1 MRMIVGEQLLICAP
15 RSRKGAHAMSHVL
28 IVEDELQLR
37 RIITMN
43 LARRGCSVGEAD
55 SVESGFDMVAAAWEA
70 GYPFDLIILEIHLAH
85 GCGWELLRLL
95 RRSETA
101 GERAPLPPVIALSAL
116 PVARSRIAEFAPIAA
131 LLKPFPI
138 PALMRLIERVAPSAA

>member
-1 MRMIVGEQLLICAP
+1 
-15 RSRKGAHAMSHVL
+15 MSHIL

-55 SVESGFDMVAAAWEA
+55 SVESGFDMVSAAWEA
-70 GYPFDLIILEIHLAH
+70 GYPFDLIILEIHLANS
-85 GCGWELLRLL
+85 CGWDLLRLL
-95 RRSETA
+95 RASETA
-101 GERAPLPPVIALSAL
+101 GEGAPLPPVIALSAL
-116 PVARSRIAEFAPIAA
+116 PMARSRISEFAPLAA

-138 PALMRLIERVAPSAA
+138 PALMRLIERFTSSAAPARGA

>member
-1 MRMIVGEQLLICAP
+1 MPHI
-15 RSRKGAHAMSHVL
+15 L

-55 SVESGFDMVAAAWEA
+55 SVESGFDMVTAAWEA
-70 GYPFDLIILEIHLAH
+70 GYPFDLIILEIHLAN
-85 GCGWELLRLL
+85 GCGWDLLRLL
-95 RRSETA
+95 RASEMV
-101 GERAPLPPVIALSAL
+101 GEGAPLPPVIALSAL
-116 PVARSRIAEFAPIAA
+116 PVARSRISEFAPLAA

-138 PALMRLIERVAPSAA
+138 PALMRLIERYVGSVAPAPARGA